1 VSQVE
6 GLHGVVQLALG
17 GGHALALRHT
27 GQAIVWGTN
36 EHGVLG
42 LGSGAPPNPRLPLP
56 LEKPHFEKVGLKHL
70 VPVSLSWLIELQIY
84 SSDFHTDLVYHK
96 GFNTHL

>member
-1 VSQVE
+1 MTARHHMKGSAHGVQVE

-27 GQAIVWGTN
+27 GQAMVWGTN

-56 LEKPHFEKVGLKHL
+56 LDKPHFEKVWLPCILSG
-70 VPVSLSWLIELQIY
+70 SLW
-84 SSDFHTDLVYHK
+84 T
-96 GFNTHL
+96 